1 MANAEV
7 ILKENHSER
16 CFVASAEKMDT
27 ILVQSAVQ
35 FNYSA
40 AGLDKGVV
48 KMTVNSFGPSNAT
61 YREKVYT
68 RTLRLNEIILVPFET
83 KEEAEEAA
91 DDTDAFNDELL
102 EANKEN

>member
-1 MANAEV
+1 MANADV
-7 ILKENHSER
+7 ILAQSNSTR
-16 CFVASAEKMDT
+16 CYVASEAKVDT
-27 ILVQSAVQ
+27 ILIQSGVQ
-35 FNYSA
+35 FKYSA
-40 AGLDKGVV
+40 YGLDNGVV
-48 KMTVNSFGPSNAT
+48 KMTVRSFGPSNAS

-91 DDTDAFNDELL
+91 DNIEAFNDEIL